1 MPPKSGS
8 ESRRRVTRR
17 ELDTPLTPL
26 EDALATVRSA
36 TPRLAPRRIPLDEAL
51 GCALAEGAY
60 AKRDVPGYRNSAM
73 DGFAV
78 VAADLAGAGGD
89 SAIRI
94 PCVGEVFAGPGR
106 PPKMSASTCVKI
118 FTGAPVPEGA
128 DAVVPVEDV
137 SVSKSGVKFAASV
150 EAGRHVRGAADSL
163 SKGEKLLDTGDVL
176 GGASLG
182 LLASAGHSRVSVT
195 PRARVI
201 VISTGDEVVEPGG
214 KLSFGQVYDSNGVM
228 ISSLARRFG
237 AGSVERTH
245 VEDDPAVLRRTIARL
260 ARKFDLLVF
269 TGGVSV
275 GERDWVRDSLD
286 KVLVWRVSIKPGK
299 PFTYALLADGTP
311 VIGLPGNPGAAACSF
326 AVFGPVI
333 LSLMSGRAEPRR
345 LRARL
350 ARAIEGDRKRLSLVR
365 VSLRRDGSGKLVAM
379 RSGRQESAVLSSFV
393 GTHGLALVPAGGLGR
408 GRVVEVVRFPEAG
421 DDDWL

>member
-1 MPPKSGS
+1 MPPRTGS
-8 ESRRRVTRR
+8 NSRRRVTRR

-26 EDALATVRSA
+26 EDALDTVRSA
-36 TPRLAPRRIPLDEAL
+36 TPRLAARRIPLDEAL
-51 GCALAEGAY
+51 GCALAEDTY
-60 AKRDVPGYRNSAM
+60 AKRAVPGYRNSAM

-78 VAADLAGAGGD
+78 VAADLASASKD
-89 SAIRI
+89 SAVRI
-94 PCVGEVFAGPGR
+94 PCVGEVVAGSGR
-106 PPKMSASTCVKI
+106 PPRMSAGTCVKI
-118 FTGAPVPEGA
+118 FTGAPVPRGA
-128 DAVVPVEDV
+128 DAVVPAEEA
-137 SVSKSGVKFAASV
+137 SVSKSGVRFTTSI
-150 EAGRHVRGAADSL
+150 EAGRHVREASDSL
-163 SKGEKLLDTGDVL
+163 VAGEKLLDLGAVL

-182 LLASAGHSRVSVT
+182 LLASAGYSRVPVT
-195 PRARVI
+195 PRARVV

-228 ISSLARRFG
+228 ISSLARQFG
-237 AGSVERTH
+237 ASAVERTH
-245 VEDDPAVLRRTIARL
+245 IEDDPAILRRTITHL
-260 ARKFDLLVF
+260 ARKFDLLIF

-286 KVLVWRVSIKPGK
+286 KVLVWRVAIKPGK
-299 PFTYALLADGTP
+299 PFTYALLANGTP

-333 LSLMSGRAEPRR
+333 LSLMSGRPEPKR

-350 ARAIEGDRKRLSLVR
+350 TTPVEGDPKRLSLVR
-365 VSLRRDGSGKLVAM
+365 VCMRRDRSGRLIAT

-408 GRVVEVVRFPEAG
+408 GRVAEVVRFPEAS